1 VGKTIKYINLIIA
14 NMKTNYGILALLMS
28 TCIVQSTKM
37 NHIETVKPLLMAQM
51 ESKVGSQFTLS
62 PDGILKSQSVAL
74 DLDTLVSLWGADLKT
89 NWM

>member
-1 VGKTIKYINLIIA
+1 
-14 NMKTNYGILALLMS
+14 
-28 TCIVQSTKM
+28 M

-51 ESKVGSQFTLS
+51 ESKVGSQFSLS

>member
-1 VGKTIKYINLIIA
+1 MFNL
-14 NMKTNYGILALLMS
+14 NYAKNYNNNKQILYF
-28 TCIVQSTKM
+28 
-37 NHIETVKPLLMAQM
+37 NFDQM